1 MDDVAIRTDGRD
13 ESSVI
18 RAWIRRAYGATLE
31 FFHAPAKIREFEHV
45 DPSTN
50 ETVYLATGTR
60 YSVLHVGDKR
70 FFFDRTT
77 GRFDGTG
84 TLLVERVVDRLQ
96 LLD

>member
-1 MDDVAIRTDGRD
+1 MDVTVRTEGRD
-13 ESSVI
+13 ESSMI
-18 RAWIRRAYGATLE
+18 RAWIRRVCGAALE
-31 FFHAPAKIREFEHV
+31 FFHAPAKIIEFEYV

-50 ETVYLATGTR
+50 ETTYLTTGAR
-60 YSVLHVGDKR
+60 YSVLHVGDRR

-84 TLLVERVVDRLQ
+84 ALFQERVVDRLQ